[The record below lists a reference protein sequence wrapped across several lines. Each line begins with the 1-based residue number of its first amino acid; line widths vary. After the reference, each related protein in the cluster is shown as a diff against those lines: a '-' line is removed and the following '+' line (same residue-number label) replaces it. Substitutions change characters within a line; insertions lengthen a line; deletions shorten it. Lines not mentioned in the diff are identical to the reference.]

1 MIRKPEKSAT
11 REHHPARFQGSPPS
25 RQAPP
30 RIVIPGDATD
40 ITLKI
45 RERSVRLTNLNKLF
59 WPELEVTKRDLI
71 QYYAV
76 IAPALLPHVRD
87 RVMVMKR
94 YPHRGV
100 YSPAGVDRRSRS
112 SKPTQNKA
120 QAKLAHS
127 DQEVVVIR
135 FFLTPG
141 RAKPQRGEHKRQ
153 QSTICNPIAGVRLP
167 SRTAL
172 RSAR

>member
-1 MIRKPEKSAT
+1 M
-11 REHHPARFQGSPPS
+11 S
-25 RQAPP
+25 R
-30 RIVIPGDATD
+30 V
-40 ITLKI
+40 
-45 RERSVRLTNLNKLF
+45 S
-59 WPELEVTKRDLI
+59 
-71 QYYAV
+71 
-76 IAPALLPHVRD
+76 IAGN
-87 RVMVMKR
+87 
-94 YPHRGV
+94 RGV

-112 SKPTQNKA
+112 KPTQHKA

-127 DQEVVVIR
+127 DQGHVHDYVNAHVDVHVIVDVVVIR